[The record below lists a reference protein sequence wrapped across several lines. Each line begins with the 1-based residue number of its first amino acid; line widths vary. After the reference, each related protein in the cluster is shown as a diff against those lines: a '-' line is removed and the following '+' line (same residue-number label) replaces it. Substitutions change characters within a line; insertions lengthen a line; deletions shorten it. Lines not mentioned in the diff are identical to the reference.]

1 MNEMQ
6 LSASYRPINNNL
18 LIVNWTG
25 HVLRGNCL
33 LQHVIDGN
41 TKEGVEV
48 TGIQGRRRKQ
58 LLMILR
64 QREDTVN

>member
-6 LSASYRPINNNL
+6 LPASYRPINNNL

-25 HVLRGNCL
+25 HVLRENCL
-33 LQHVIDGN
+33 LQHVIEGN